1 VSGDRFAHRPAA
13 PRLLLVVIA
22 AAALL
27 ALTGWLTGTA
37 LVGWRTVL
45 DGDARLF
52 EPLVAAAAATVAA
65 VIGWWLTLSVSVS
78 TAYLLRGLPRPAVSA
93 RVVHRLVAV
102 ALGVGLTAGALPAT
116 AATPTPPSVSWT
128 VQGWGTAAPSAPP
141 SADAATAPS
150 SGPAAASPT
159 VPTSGSPTEP
169 AAGPTTVAPSSGW
182 LPTPPPVPD
191 VVVGGTRPPVTDAPS
206 EASVV
211 VVRGDSLWRIAAEHL
226 GPQASDAEIAE
237 AWPAWYAAN
246 ADVIGDDPDLIYPGQ
261 ELRVP

>member
-182 LPTPPPVPD
+182 HPTPCH
-191 VVVGGTRPPVTDAPS
+191 